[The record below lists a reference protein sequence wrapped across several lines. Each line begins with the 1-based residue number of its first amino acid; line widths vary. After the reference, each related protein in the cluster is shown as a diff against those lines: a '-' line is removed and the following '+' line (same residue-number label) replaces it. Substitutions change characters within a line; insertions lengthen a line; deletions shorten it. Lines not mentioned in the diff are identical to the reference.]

1 MTNVTV
7 RMSRFLLPAAFKG
20 SNHLTTQLLGQNCAN
35 LRTAASVIVIR
46 GSHTSHLLHQQ
57 SHGHLSTAPS
67 LLLQQISHKQHFH
80 STSSW
85 FQDSKSAGS
94 EVPKDK
100 VAQLKL
106 AVKHYGPT
114 VIVFH
119 VGISLMSL
127 GFFYTIVSSG
137 LDVVGLVSRLPYL
150 GDHLKESAVAAGAT
164 TFVMSY
170 AVHKVFAP
178 VRIGITLTSAP
189 FLVNYLRSKGIL
201 KVKKT

>member
-1 MTNVTV
+1 M
-7 RMSRFLLPAAFKG
+7 G
-20 SNHLTTQLLGQNCAN
+20 
-35 LRTAASVIVIR
+35 
-46 GSHTSHLLHQQ
+46 
-57 SHGHLSTAPS
+57 
-67 LLLQQISHKQHFH
+67 HKQHFH
-80 STSSW
+80 STSSS
-85 FQDSKSAGS
+85 FQDSKSAVDGGD

-137 LDVVGLVSRLPYL
+137 LDVVGLVSRPPYL

-164 TFVMSY
+164 TFVMAY
-170 AVHKVFAP
+170 AVHKVFA
-178 VRIGITLTSAP
+178 
-189 FLVNYLRSKGIL
+189 
-201 KVKKT
+201 

>member
-1 MTNVTV
+1 MPT
-7 RMSRFLLPAAFKG
+7 AFKG

-35 LRTAASVIVIR
+35 LRTAVTVIR
-46 GSHTSHLLHQQ
+46 GSHTSWLHQQ
-57 SHGHLSTAPS
+57 SGHLSTAPPS

-80 STSSW
+80 STSNS
-85 FQDSKSAGS
+85 FQDSKSAGDGD

-164 TFVMSY
+164 TFVMAY

-189 FLVNYLRSKGIL
+189 FLVKYLRSKGIL